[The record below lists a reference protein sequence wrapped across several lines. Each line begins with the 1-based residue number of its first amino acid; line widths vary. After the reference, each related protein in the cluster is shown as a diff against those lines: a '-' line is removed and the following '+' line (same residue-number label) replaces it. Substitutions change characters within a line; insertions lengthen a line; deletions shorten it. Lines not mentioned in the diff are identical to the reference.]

1 MKNYENSLL
10 EVWEWKDRVYKDTK
24 DLTAENYIN
33 TIKKNTDNLLLENDI
48 KLTSIISE
56 KEPQKI

>member
-1 MKNYENSLL
+1 MKNNDSSLL
-10 EVWEWKDRVYKDTK
+10 EVWEWKNKVYQDIK

-33 TIKKNTDNLLLENDI
+33 IIKKNTDKFLLENDI
-48 KLTSIISE
+48 KLTSIILE